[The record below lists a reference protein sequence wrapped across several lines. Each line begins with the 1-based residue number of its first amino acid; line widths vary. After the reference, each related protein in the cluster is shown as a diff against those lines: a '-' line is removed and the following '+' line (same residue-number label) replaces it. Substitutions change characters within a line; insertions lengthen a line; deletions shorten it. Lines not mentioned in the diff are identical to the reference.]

1 MNNIIEVDRLDVTCI
16 QKLAGQEILAIR
28 VKNFVPNILAVQLGE
43 KILGSGFDKYLNA
56 PSIGRIGMAFY
67 EAENEPSRVANYFE
81 SVFKNID
88 ELRQRC
94 SPYFSPIDQLR
105 CILDEVWP
113 SGALLET
120 LYGKKM
126 YVGLSRVVTPGIT
139 FLAHHDI
146 FAKDAPDSFRAKSIQ
161 AQFAAN
167 VYLSMPSKGGALQVW
182 KNKLSP
188 EEFDSMRGDNYGIE
202 PSLLGEPTIEIQPNV
217 GDLLIF
223 NSQCMH
229 AVTAGTDDLRLS
241 LSCFIGY
248 RGLAEPLSFW
258 S

>member
-1 MNNIIEVDRLDVTCI
+1 MIIETDRLDATYI
-16 QKLAGQEILAIR
+16 EKLADQEVLAIR
-28 VKNFVPNILAVQLGE
+28 VKQFIPSVLAMKLGK
-43 KILGSGFDKYLNA
+43 KILGHGFDKYLNA

-67 EAENEPSRVANYFE
+67 EAENEPPRVADYFE
-81 SVFKNID
+81 SVFKNIND
-88 ELRQRC
+88 LRQRC
-94 SPYFSPIDQLR
+94 SPYLSPMDLMR
-105 CILDEVWP
+105 CTLDEIW
-113 SGALLET
+113 SAGAQLET

-126 YVGLSRVVTPGIT
+126 YVGLSRVIKPGVT

-146 FAKDAPDSFRAKSIQ
+146 FAKDAPDSFRAKSLQ

-167 VYLSMPSKGGALQVW
+167 VYLAMPSEGGALQIW
-182 KNKLSP
+182 KDKLSP
-188 EEFDSMRGDNYGIE
+188 EEFDSMRGDSYGIE
-202 PSLLGEPTIEIQPNV
+202 PSLLGKPELEIQPDV

-229 AVTAGTDDLRLS
+229 AVTAGVDDLRLS

-248 RGLAEPLSFW
+248 RGAANPLSFW